1 VTVLED
7 PPAPTAPEGVR
18 NSNSN
23 GGGGLVF
30 IAMAGILIALVA
42 SVVVIGLIGLLRDGG
57 NGDGGD
63 GDGGNGGDGASGPTT
78 IGVTLSEFAIDGNL
92 SAMPGDVSLLV
103 TNNGSQQH
111 NVVVR
116 ETGAATPMLNAGE
129 NATLALDAL
138 EAGSYEL
145 FCNVAGH
152 AESGMIAPLEITETP
167 APAGEAAGAGTH
179 DHTSP
184 DFDADAMDKL
194 MMDSMLAFP
203 AETEG
208 VGNQILDPEI
218 LPDGT
223 KQFELT
229 AAITKWEVSPGVIV
243 DAWSYNGIVPGPM
256 IKVDVGDTVR
266 VIFNNETP
274 MASDIHWHGLPV
286 PNDQDGVS
294 PYTQDMVES
303 GGSFTYEFTLEEP
316 MIAMYHAHMH
326 SQISVPN
333 GMFAAFIVG
342 ENPIPHGETIS
353 GITIPEDLVLAEEI
367 PMVLNDAGV
376 IGLTLN
382 GKSFPATAPMVL
394 QEGEWASVHYYNEG
408 LTAHPMHLHGFP
420 QLVYAK
426 DGIPLD
432 QPYWAD
438 TINVAPGERY
448 SVLFQGSIPGVWV
461 WHCHILTHVE
471 SDEGLFGMATAVIV
485 EEAAATTEEGAAEE
499 PPTEDASA
507 EG

>member
-7 PPAPTAPEGVR
+7 PPATAAPHGDDD
-18 NSNSN
+18 N
-23 GGGGLVF
+23 GGGLVF
-30 IAMAGILIALVA
+30 IGMAGLLIALVA
-42 SVVVIGLIGLLRDGG
+42 TVVVIGLIGLLRDE
-57 NGDGGD
+57 NDGG
-63 GDGGNGGDGASGPTT
+63 GGVGTEGAGAVPAT
-78 IGVTLSEFAIDGNL
+78 IEVALSEFAIDGNL
-92 SAMPGDVSLLV
+92 TAAPGDLTLAVSNIG
-103 TNNGSQQH
+103 TQQH
-111 NVVVR
+111 NLVVEELGM
-116 ETGAATPMLNAGE
+116 ETPILNGGETASLALGSVDAGE
-129 NATLALDAL
+129 
-138 EAGSYEL
+138 YRV
-145 FCNVAGH
+145 FCSVVGH
-152 AESGMIAPLEITETP
+152 AESGMDTTLIVGDDA
-167 APAGEAAGAGTH
+167 AAGGEAAAGDPH
-179 DHTSP
+179 PNHGDFTSP
-184 DFDADAMDKL
+184 DFDADLMDAI
-194 MMDSMLAFP
+194 MIDSMTAFP

-208 VGNQILDPEI
+208 LGNAILEPEI

-229 AAITKWEVSPGVIV
+229 AAITKWEVRPGEIV
-243 DAWSYNGIVPGPM
+243 DAWSYNGIVPGPT

-274 MASDIHWHGLPV
+274 MGSDIHWHGLPV
-286 PNDQDGVS
+286 PNEQDGVS
-294 PYTQDMVES
+294 PYTQEPVKS
-303 GGSFTYEFTLEEP
+303 GESFTYEFTLEEP

-342 ENPIPHGETIS
+342 ENPIPYGETIS

-432 QPYWAD
+432 YPYWAD

-448 SVLFQGSIPGVWV
+448 SVLFQGSMPGVWV

-471 SDEGLFGMATAVIV
+471 SEDGLFGMATAVIV
-485 EEAAATTEEGAAEE
+485 EAAATAEEDAAEE
-499 PPTEDASA
+499 PATEDASA